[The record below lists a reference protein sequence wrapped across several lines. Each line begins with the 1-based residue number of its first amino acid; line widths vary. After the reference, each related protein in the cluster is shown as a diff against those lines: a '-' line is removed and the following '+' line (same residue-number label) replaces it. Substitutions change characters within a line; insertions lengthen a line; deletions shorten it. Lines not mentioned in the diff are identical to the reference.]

1 MTVPFISLGKR
12 SLSLSGNR
20 RLVLI
25 LLLLFCLL
33 PSCNDDPLS
42 REYPITLTMWHVYGA
57 QTESPMNDLVERF
70 NSTVGRERGIVV
82 EVTSVSNSTAI
93 HSALVSAARLQ
104 PGSGDLPD
112 LFICYPKTL
121 AAMGSNRALDWNSWF
136 SKKEREAFVP
146 EFLEEGILDG
156 GLRIFPLTKSTN
168 IFYVNASIFDRF
180 SRDTGVTYADLA
192 TWEGVFDAAEK
203 YYRWSGGKAFFK
215 YDDWLH
221 YFMINT
227 EALGGS
233 FFSGENINWESPVLK
248 KIWTPLAR
256 AALKGEVNLSPGY
269 CTKAMMIGE
278 AVCGIGSSASVI
290 YFKDTVTFADNT
302 TIPLRLVM
310 LPVPL
315 FRGAKPLV
323 IQRGAGLCALKSTPD
338 REYAASIFCK
348 WLASEEIN
356 LPFAIRCGYFP
367 VTKKA
372 LERIGREEDAEFS
385 DNRHREQYKV
395 MLDLY
400 AHSSFYRPPVFGG
413 YADMEFGFA
422 PAMLAAFGNYSKN
435 ISSGNL
441 PPDFAA
447 VTMAETARNLGTRPE
462 R

>member
-1 MTVPFISLGKR
+1 
-12 SLSLSGNR
+12 
-20 RLVLI
+20 
-25 LLLLFCLL
+25 
-33 PSCNDDPLS
+33 
-42 REYPITLTMWHVYGA
+42 
-57 QTESPMNDLVERF
+57 MNDLVERF

-372 LERIGREEDAEFS
+372 LERLGREEDAEFS

>member
-1 MTVPFISLGKR
+1 
-12 SLSLSGNR
+12 
-20 RLVLI
+20 
-25 LLLLFCLL
+25 
-33 PSCNDDPLS
+33 
-42 REYPITLTMWHVYGA
+42 MWHVYRA

-372 LERIGREEDAEFS
+372 LERLGREEDAEFS

>member
-1 MTVPFISLGKR
+1 
-12 SLSLSGNR
+12 
-20 RLVLI
+20 
-25 LLLLFCLL
+25 
-33 PSCNDDPLS
+33 
-42 REYPITLTMWHVYGA
+42 MWHVYGA

-348 WLASEEIN
+348 
-356 LPFAIRCGYFP
+356 
-367 VTKKA
+367 
-372 LERIGREEDAEFS
+372 
-385 DNRHREQYKV
+385 
-395 MLDLY
+395 
-400 AHSSFYRPPVFGG
+400 
-413 YADMEFGFA
+413 
-422 PAMLAAFGNYSKN
+422 
-435 ISSGNL
+435 
-441 PPDFAA
+441 
-447 VTMAETARNLGTRPE
+447 
-462 R
+462 

>member
-1 MTVPFISLGKR
+1 MTGPFMSLGKR
-12 SLSLSGNR
+12 SSSQSGNR
-20 RLVLI
+20 GLALVL
-25 LLLLFCLL
+25 LFLFCLL
-33 PSCNDDPLS
+33 PSCEDDPFS
-42 REYPITLTMWHVYGA
+42 RDYPTTLTMWHVYGA
-57 QTESPMNDLVERF
+57 QTESPMNELIERF
-70 NSTVGRERGIVV
+70 NRTVGRERGIVI
-82 EVTSVSNSTAI
+82 EVTSVSNSSAI
-93 HSALVSAARLQ
+93 HAALVSAAHLQ

-121 AAMGSNRALDWNSWF
+121 AAMGSGRVLDWNAWF
-136 SKKEREAFVP
+136 SGKEREAFVP
-146 EFLEEGILDG
+146 EFLEEGTLDG
-156 GLRIFPLTKSTN
+156 GLRVFPLTKSTN
-168 IFYVNASIFDRF
+168 ILYVNASIFDRF

-192 TWEGVFDAAEK
+192 TWEGMFSAADR
-203 YYRWSGGKAFFK
+203 YYQWSGGKAFFK

-221 YFMINT
+221 YFMVNT
-227 EALGGS
+227 VALGGS
-233 FFSGENINWESPVLK
+233 FFQGNKINWESPVLK

-256 AALKGEVNLSPGY
+256 AALRGEVCLSPGY
-269 CTKAMMIGE
+269 CTKDMMIGD
-278 AVCGIGSSASVI
+278 AVCGIGSSASVM

-315 FRGAKPLV
+315 FKGAKPLA

-348 WLASEEIN
+348 WLASEDIN

-372 LERIGREEDAEFS
+372 LERLGREDGVEFP
-385 DNRHREQYKV
+385 DNRHRDQYKV

-400 AHSSFYRPPVFGG
+400 AKSSFYRPPVFTD
-413 YADMEFGFA
+413 YADVEFGFA
-422 PAMLAAFGNYSKN
+422 PAMRAAFGNSRKN
-435 ISSGNL
+435 LSPGNL

-447 VTMAETARNLGTRPE
+447 ATMEETARNLGAPAE

>member
-1 MTVPFISLGKR
+1 MSGPCIPLGRR
-12 SLSLSGNR
+12 SSSQPGNR
-20 RLVLI
+20 GLVLV

-33 PSCNDDPLS
+33 PSCDSDPLS
-42 REYPITLTMWHVYGA
+42 RDYPITLTMWHVYGA

-70 NSTVGRERGIVV
+70 NRTEGKERGIVI

-112 LFICYPKTL
+112 LFVCYPKTL
-121 AAMGSNRALDWNSWF
+121 AAMGSSRALDWNAWF
-136 SKKEREAFVP
+136 SEKEKEAFVP
-146 EFLEEGILDG
+146 GFLEEGVLDG
-156 GLRIFPLTKSTN
+156 GLRVFPITKSTN
-168 IFYVNASIFDRF
+168 ILYVNASIFDKF

-192 TWEGVFDAAEK
+192 TWEGMFSAADK
-203 YYRWSGGKAFFK
+203 YYQWSGGKAFFK

-233 FFSGENINWESPVLK
+233 FFSGGSISWESPVLK

-278 AVCGIGSSASVI
+278 TVCGIGSSASVM

-302 TIPLRLVM
+302 TVPLRLVM

-315 FRGAKPLV
+315 FRGAKPLA
-323 IQRGAGLCALKSTPD
+323 IQRGVGLCALKSTPD
-338 REYAASIFCK
+338 REYAASIFCR
-348 WLASEEIN
+348 WLASEDIN
-356 LPFAIRCGYFP
+356 LPFAIRCGYYP

-372 LERIGREEDAEFS
+372 LGRIGREGGAEFP
-385 DNRHREQYKV
+385 DNRHRDQYKV
-395 MLDLY
+395 MLDIY
-400 AHSSFYRPPVFGG
+400 ANSSFYRPPVFEG
-413 YADMEFGFA
+413 YAGIEFGFA
-422 PAMLAAFGNYSKN
+422 SAMLDAFGNYRKN
-435 ISSGNL
+435 MSSGNL
-441 PPDFAA
+441 PPDFTA
-447 VTMAETARNLGTRPE
+447 VTMEETARNLSSRTGR
-462 R
+462 